1 MANLSH
7 HAEARCQQ
15 RSIPKFVLDLLLEH
29 GNRGRHHGADVY
41 YFDKQAH
48 KRLKKALGK
57 RVYNR
62 LSDMM
67 NVYAVVGDDEC
78 VITSGKRRKHLK
90 F

>member
-1 MANLSH
+1 MTSLSY
-7 HAEARCQQ
+7 HAQMRCQQ

-29 GNRGRHHGADVY
+29 GNRGRHRGADVY

-48 KRLKKALGK
+48 KRLKKELGK

-67 NVYAVVGDDEC
+67 NVYAVVSEDER
-78 VITSGKRRKHLK
+78 VITGCKRTKRLK